1 MNVSEELIR
10 SIVEK
15 VIAEA
20 ACSSSKC
27 GFEKQVDPSGVIGV
41 ICAVMGRGKKAHAA

>member
-15 VIAEA
+15 VVAEA
-20 ACSSSKC
+20 AGCSSKC
-27 GFEKQVDPSGVIGV
+27 GFQKQVDPS
-41 ICAVMGRGKKAHAA
+41 